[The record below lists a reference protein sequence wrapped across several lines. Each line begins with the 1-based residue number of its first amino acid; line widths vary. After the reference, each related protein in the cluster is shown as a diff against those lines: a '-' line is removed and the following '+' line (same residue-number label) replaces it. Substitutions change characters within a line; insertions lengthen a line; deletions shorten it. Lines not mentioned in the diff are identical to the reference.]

1 MLTVALIVYD
11 QIAVLETELAQIVT
25 VEAGRAQAIDPA
37 EDAGNALRAGS

>member
-1 MLTVALIVYD
+1 MLAVALIVDD

-37 EDAGNALRAGS
+37 EDAGDALRAGA